1 MPDQHRIVGLALVG
15 GPVGGWCLVVN
26 RTPCGDD
33 TTDVADPD
41 PDPPT
46 SEPDSTEDEPDSVDE
61 PDVTAEPDDAPVEL
75 TASFRGVTEDV
86 IRVGVVAIDFDRLAA
101 AGVQINS
108 GDAGA
113 IYTAAL
119 EAINDRGGI
128 HGRQLEL
135 TTETYLPIGGIE
147 ADEICVRLAEDVEVF
162 MVVGAIRLDQIFCY
176 TELNDITV
184 IAVSQQ
190 NQERID
196 RSNAPYVTVRGRT
209 DTRSAAWADAMVDAG
224 VFEGETVGV
233 FGLVDADEELYN
245 ETVAALRA
253 VGIEPV
259 DGLVASNGGDVVANR
274 AASEIIF
281 EKLRSEGVTVTVHAS
296 PVADGLEIA
305 GGIGYE
311 TKWVQNPAIGS
322 GSLMAGGVDLSYVD
336 GMLTLMPTPVGTVDQ
351 PAMADD
357 PAVAECVATIEDRT
371 DETVDYA
378 LDAEIGNVNLAIN
391 ACGAATILELALTA
405 AGPDLTNDSLASALA
420 GLGEFSMAGFP
431 SASLGPDDHAAA
443 DAGQLAR
450 FSATEEAWEFV
461 E

>member
-1 MPDQHRIVGLALVG
+1 MNRARRLLLALTLAA
-15 GPVGGWCLVVN
+15 LVAAG
-26 RTPCGDD
+26 CSSGDD

-41 PDPPT
+41 PDSST
-46 SEPDSTEDEPDSVDE
+46 SEPDSTEGELEPDSVDE
-61 PDVTAEPDDAPVEL
+61 PDITPEPDPAPVEL

-101 AGVQINS
+101 AGVEINS

-128 HGRQLEL
+128 LGRQLEL
-135 TTETYLPIGGIE
+135 TTETYLPVGATE
-147 ADEICVRLAEDVEVF
+147 ADEVCARLTGDVEVF
-162 MVVGAIRLDQIFCY
+162 MVVGAIRLDQVLCY
-176 TELNDITV
+176 TELNDTAV
-184 IAVSQQ
+184 IAISQQ

-196 RSNAPYVTVRGRT
+196 RSTAPYVTVRGRT
-209 DTRSAAWADAMVDAG
+209 DTRSAAWVDAMINAG
-224 VFEGETVGV
+224 VFDGETVGV
-233 FGLVDADEELYN
+233 FGLTDADEELFD

-253 VGIEPV
+253 AGIDPV
-259 DGLVASNGGDVVANR
+259 EGLVGANDGDQIANR
-274 AASEIIF
+274 SAAEIVL

-296 PVADGLEIA
+296 PIADGLEIA
-305 GGIGYE
+305 SDIGYE
-311 TKWVQNPAIGS
+311 TQWVQNPAIGA
-322 GSLMAGGVDLSYVD
+322 GSLTTGGVDLTYVD

-357 PAVAECVATIEDRT
+357 PAVAECVGTIEDRT
-371 DETVDYA
+371 DERVDYA
-378 LDAEIGNVNLAIN
+378 LGAEVGNLNLAIN

-405 AGPDLTNDSLASALA
+405 AGPDLTNESLASALT

-431 SASLGPDDHAAA
+431 SASLGPDDQAAA
-443 DAGQLAR
+443 GAGRLAR
-450 FSATEEAWEFV
+450 FSASDGAWAFV